1 MTAMKKTAK
10 NKRSIDEKIQIV
22 ISAIRSEQR
31 RVEVFFARSDV
42 PKYARYYSMA
52 EIAKLSGYARSSRFM
67 LTLYEMCDRGLLAKA
82 EYNGAKTMKG
92 RGICDVNIKFCLAE
106 FAPKNTMKS
115 MFTATATSEVFPTA

>member
-1 MTAMKKTAK
+1 MKAINGKSK
-10 NKRSIDEKIQIV
+10 NKLTIDEKIAIV
-22 ISAIRSEQR
+22 DKAIRNEQR

-67 LTLYEMCDRGLLAKA
+67 LFLYEMVDRGLLAKA
-82 EYNGAKTMKG
+82 EYNGAKTMRG
-92 RGICDVNIKFCLAE
+92 RGICDVNIKFCLPE

-115 MFTATATSEVFPTA
+115 MFTTTAMGD